1 MNTLPECSQRTGQ
14 IPETMCE
21 QSKALA
27 FFTLKRKFLKEC
39 KMWERNSK
47 DTIFNVNFLLK
58 HMFSVGT
65 DNKLIHILM

>member
-1 MNTLPECSQRTGQ
+1 
-14 IPETMCE
+14 MCE
-21 QSKALA
+21 QSKAVDTFALE
-27 FFTLKRKFLKEC
+27 RKFLKEC

-47 DTIFNVNFLLK
+47 DVMFNVNFLLK